1 MKFKSNPVLMDE
13 APGAAGGGP
22 APDSQSA
29 QPGTPGEG
37 SGGSQTTQTAPAA
50 QATPAPSLLASAK
63 AEAPAPATAPAD
75 FIPEKFRVMNGDA
88 LDMEASARKLAES
101 YSGMEKRFGSGDVPP
116 KTADDYAVTIPEA
129 FKEVWTEDDRFK
141 SFKSDAVAAG
151 LTQKQFDFVVGKY
164 FDTVPGLI
172 QGAAELD
179 AAKAT
184 ETLREVWKSDAEF
197 KTNVG
202 DALKAFEKFADP
214 QDLAQID
221 AIGNNPIVLKIL
233 AKVGK
238 ELGEAGGIP
247 VDSGNTG
254 ADNVQDLLKSDAYLN
269 AKHPDHKVVSAKVQS
284 FYAKK
289 YGNAPA

>member
-1 MKFKSNPVLMDE
+1 MRFKNKHVLMDE
-13 APGAAGGGP
+13 APGAAGGGEAA
-22 APDSQSA
+22 APVVVA
-29 QPGTPGEG
+29 PVAPV
-37 SGGSQTTQTAPAA
+37 APAA
-50 QATPAPSLLASAK
+50 PAPSLLASVK
-63 AEAPAPATAPAD
+63 AEAPATPAPTD
-75 FIPEKFRVMNGDA
+75 YIPEKFRVMNGDT
-88 LDMEASARKLAES
+88 LDIEASARKLAES

-116 KTADDYAVTIPEA
+116 KSADDYAVTVPDS
-129 FKEVWTEDDRFK
+129 FKEVWQEDDRFK
-141 SFKSDAVAAG
+141 AFKADAIGAG

-172 QGAAELD
+172 EGAAQLD
-179 AAKAT
+179 ATKAT
-184 ETLREVWKSDAEF
+184 EELRQVWKSDAEF

-214 QDLAQID
+214 ADLAQID

-238 ELGEAGGIP
+238 ELGEASGIP
-247 VDSGNTG
+247 ADTGNTG

-269 AKHPDHKVVSAKVQS
+269 SKHPEHKAVSAKVQT

-289 YGNAPA
+289 YGTAPA